1 MQDPHASTGMDTG
14 HVGDTA
20 SNSGNMSASGRYA
33 DSMEHDRSSLGD
45 KVRGIASQA
54 QEKTGAQ
61 VRSSVDAG
69 KTRAASALHGVAQS
83 LLGGAQDQEDGLGGY
98 IRQAGEQVRRAAD
111 FLENT
116 DARELTRRT
125 EEYARRQP
133 ALFLGGAFALGLI
146 AARFLKSSHRH
157 ASTGSSSDVEDMYG
171 RSGGARRA
179 RAGRYSSGVDDASRF
194 DSQIPVASYRDPMP
208 SYPAGV
214 VDGTTGST
222 GGTISLRGTESS
234 SGGGV
239 QP

>member
-1 MQDPHASTGMDTG
+1 MQDPHASTGMGTG
-14 HVGDTA
+14 HVGDA
-20 SNSGNMSASGRYA
+20 AGNSANMSASGRYA

-61 VRSSVDAG
+61 VRSTVDAG

-133 ALFLGGAFALGLI
+133 AIFLGGAFALGLI
-146 AARFLKSSHRH
+146 AARFLKSSHRNSS
-157 ASTGSSSDVEDMYG
+157 AGSSSNSQALHG
-171 RSGGARRA
+171 NSGGARA
-179 RAGRYSSGVDDASRF
+179 RDGRYDNSVDDASRF
-194 DSQIPVASYRDPMP
+194 DSQMPVASYREPTP
-208 SYPAGV
+208 SYPAGM
-214 VDGTTGST
+214 VDGTFGNT
-222 GGTISLRGTESS
+222 GGTSGLRGTEGS
-234 SGGGV
+234 SGGGL